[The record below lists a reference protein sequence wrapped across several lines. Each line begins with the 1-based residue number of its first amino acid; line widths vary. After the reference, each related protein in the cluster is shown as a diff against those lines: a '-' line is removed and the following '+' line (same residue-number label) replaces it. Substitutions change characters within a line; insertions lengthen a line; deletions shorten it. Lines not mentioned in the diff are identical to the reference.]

1 MIRLVLLLGL
11 ALPAGVQAQKVSSA
25 YTSYDWADDCRTLDQ
40 DAPRDAAGMG
50 FRLICPG
57 PDGMHVMLT
66 DGDARV
72 SMDYGRTPDFG
83 PWESFA
89 SFSSVHDTVEW
100 RRHETGGAP
109 RIVATIHRWFVGP
122 DPDPREVLIISTVA
136 HGAGEES
143 CIVGLVDAGRTTRA
157 NALAR
162 KVADARAP
170 GFRCGQD
177 RIRAY
182 GDVGLDTPLPRR
194 AAPSPPER
202 GD

>member
-1 MIRLVLLLGL
+1 MIRLALLAL
-11 ALPAGVQAQKVSSA
+11 ALPAAVQAQQMDSV
-25 YTSYDWADDCRTLDQ
+25 YTSYDWAEDCRTLDQ
-40 DAPRDAAGMG
+40 DVPPDAASMG
-50 FRLICPG
+50 FQLICAG
-57 PDGMHVMLT
+57 PDEMHVMLT
-66 DGDARV
+66 DGDARI
-72 SMDYGRTPDFG
+72 SMDYGSTPDFG

-122 DPDPREVLIISTVA
+122 DPDPREILIVSTVA
-136 HGAGEES
+136 RGAAEES
-143 CIVGLVDAGRTTRA
+143 CMVGVVDAGRTAGA
-157 NALAR
+157 NAVAR

-177 RIRAY
+177 RVRAY

-194 AAPSPPER
+194 AAPSPPEPR
-202 GD
+202 